1 MAIRVGMV
9 SLGCPK
15 NQVDAEIMLG
25 LIEDGGF
32 EIVNDAGVSDVVI
45 INTCGFIESAK
56 EESIEN
62 ILEFCTLKEEGR
74 IKCVV
79 ITGCLAE
86 RYKDEVAKE
95 IPEADVILGIGSNS
109 QIVSAIKEA
118 LAGQKIREFAEKNKL
133 PFNGRRILANLSF
146 YAYVKIAEG
155 CDNCCSYCA
164 IPMIRGRYRSRA
176 SKDIIDEVKNLVDDG
191 VTEIILVAQDTTRYG
206 EDLDGDESIVSL
218 LKELC
223 RIDGLHWIRILYS
236 YPERITDEFLDVM
249 ASEPKIV
256 KYLDMPIQHVNSD
269 ILAAMNRQ
277 SDEES
282 LRALIEKI
290 RTKMPDITLR
300 STLIAGFPGETQEQF
315 EQLSEFVKEMRFDR
329 MGCFAYSQEENTKAA
344 KMPNQ
349 LDEDTK
355 RHRAEIIN
363 EQQTYIMIS
372 KNEELV
378 GREVEV
384 VVEGFDRYAE
394 CYFGRSAADAPDID
408 PKIFFTSEVKPTIG
422 EYIKVKIEQA
432 IDCDLIGVHINEY
445 SE

>member
-62 ILEFCTLKEEGR
+62 ILEFCKLKEEGR

-118 LAGQKIREFAEKNKL
+118 LAGQKIMEFAQKNKL
-133 PFNGRRILANLSF
+133 PFNGRRVLANLSF

-164 IPMIRGRYRSRA
+164 IPMIRGRYRSRS
-176 SKDIIDEVKNLVDDG
+176 SKDIIDEVKDLVNDG

-206 EDLDGDESIVSL
+206 EDLGSGESLTSL
-218 LKELC
+218 LNELC
-223 RIDGLHWIRILYS
+223 EIDGLHWIRILYS

-249 ASEPKIV
+249 ASQPKIV

-277 SDEES
+277 SDEQS
-282 LRALIEKI
+282 IRALIDKI

-315 EQLSEFVKEMRFDR
+315 EQLSEFVRDVQFDR

-344 KMPNQ
+344 KMANQ

-355 RHRAEIIN
+355 KHRAEIIN
-363 EQQTYIMIS
+363 EQQTYIMVS
-372 KNEELV
+372 RNEEFV

-422 EYIKVKIEQA
+422 QYIKVKIEQA

>member
-56 EESIEN
+56 DESIEN

-109 QIVSAIKEA
+109 QIVRAIKDA
-118 LAGQKIREFAEKNKL
+118 LDGQKIREFAEKSKL
-133 PFNGRRILANLSF
+133 PFNGRRVLANLSF

-176 SKDIIDEVKNLVDDG
+176 PKDIIDEVKNLVSDG
-191 VTEIILVAQDTTRYG
+191 VSEIILVAQDTTRYG
-206 EDLDGDESIVSL
+206 EDLDGGESITSL
-218 LKELC
+218 LNELC
-223 RIDGLHWIRILYS
+223 GIDGLHWIRILYS

-249 ASEPKIV
+249 ASQPKIV
-256 KYLDMPIQHVNSD
+256 KYLDMPIQHVNTD

-282 LRALIEKI
+282 IRALIEKV
-290 RTKMPDITLR
+290 RAKMPDITLR

-315 EQLSEFVKEMRFDR
+315 DQLSDFVRDMRFDR

-349 LDEDTK
+349 IDEEIK
-355 RHRAEIIN
+355 QHRAQIIN

-378 GREVEV
+378 GKEVEV

-408 PKIFFTSEVKPTIG
+408 PKIFFTSDEKPSIG
-422 EYIKVKIEQA
+422 EYINVKIEQA

>member
-62 ILEFCTLKEEGR
+62 ILEFCKLKEEGR
-74 IKCVV
+74 IKCIV

-118 LAGQKIREFAEKNKL
+118 LDGQKIREFDKKSKL
-133 PFNGRRILANLSF
+133 PFNGRRVLANLSF

-164 IPMIRGRYRSRA
+164 IPMIRGRYRSRS
-176 SKDIIDEVKNLVDDG
+176 SKDIIDEVKSLVSDG
-191 VTEIILVAQDTTRYG
+191 VSEVILVAQDTTRYG
-206 EDLDGDESIVSL
+206 EDLDSGESLTSL
-218 LKELC
+218 LNELC
-223 RIDGLHWIRILYS
+223 QIDGLHWIRILYS

-249 ASEPKIV
+249 ANQPKIV
-256 KYLDMPIQHVNSD
+256 KYIDMPIQHVNAD
-269 ILAAMNRQ
+269 VLAAMNRQ
-277 SDEES
+277 GDEQS
-282 LRALIEKI
+282 IRALIDKI

-315 EQLSEFVKEMRFDR
+315 EQLSDFVRDMQFDR

-349 LDEDTK
+349 LDEETK
-355 RHRAEIIN
+355 NHRAEIIN

-372 KNEELV
+372 KNENLV
-378 GREVEV
+378 GNEVEV

-408 PKIFFTSEVKPTIG
+408 PKIFFTSKEKPNIG